1 MTGPRLRPL
10 AFALLWACAMSGACA
25 STPSP
30 DRTPVF
36 APDPDTAP
44 LPEEPRGRIDDPRR
58 PPAAP
63 AEAPAS
69 APDPADA
76 VATAGPPAQGSVAA
90 KPKTKPPAAPAAEC
104 GSKDA
109 PCPMQKLMRGMASAS
124 TPEALAAAFKRVA
137 TLSPNPSWQWA
148 AIANKGAELARSA
161 DIAAAKKQCKACHD
175 PYRNAY
181 KAQYR
186 ARKL

>member
-1 MTGPRLRPL
+1 VP
-10 AFALLWACAMSGACA
+10 
-25 STPSP
+25 
-30 DRTPVF
+30 
-36 APDPDTAP
+36 AP
-44 LPEEPRGRIDDPRR
+44 
-58 PPAAP
+58 
-63 AEAPAS
+63 
-69 APDPADA
+69 
-76 VATAGPPAQGSVAA
+76 GPPTPGSAAA